1 MAGCTWAAALALAAA
16 CAGAGAAPPAADL
29 ASQQTQAEQKQA
41 TLRERINVLQKDID
55 ARELVRKDA
64 ADALRASETAISRI
78 DLQLRNL
85 GLAQHRAQT
94 ELANIEKQIAA
105 EQVVL
110 AQRREELARQLR
122 AEYASGLSP
131 WAALLSGGDPQ
142 QLGRNLGYLDFV
154 SQARARALAALRA
167 ELDRMTRLQTAAAN
181 RRAELAR
188 VAGETAA
195 QKTKLL
201 AEQKE
206 RAGVLARIEGQLQ
219 TQRAEAGKLGRDDQR
234 MTHLIDD
241 LQVAIARQAAEEVRR
256 AEEAR
261 KAEIARKAELAR
273 QAEQARQAEIARKAQ
288 EARQAQQAAEQAR
301 RAAAAS
307 ANANSSAAQE
317 APSGLQSRLTESS
330 TPRLT
335 PPSLLQQ
342 AQQPRQAPETAP
354 PPQQP
359 SRQPV
364 AVARQSSPQEDTES
378 PVHGPHVTGSGL
390 KHGLM
395 MPVAGGVPQGRFG
408 LGRPDGGVWRGIVLR
423 APAGAPVKSVAAG
436 VVVYADWLRG
446 FGNLMIVDN
455 GQHYMT
461 VYGYNQSLL
470 KHVGDPVAAGDV
482 IATVGATGGQVES
495 GLYFEIRYQGRPVD
509 PAQWLAQ

>member
-1 MAGCTWAAALALAAA
+1 MRPMAGCTWAAALALAAA
-16 CAGAGAAPPAADL
+16 CACAAPAAADL

-41 TLRERINVLQKDID
+41 TLRARIDVLQKAID
-55 ARELVRKDA
+55 AREAARKDA

-85 GLAQHRAQT
+85 GVAQHRAQT
-94 ELANIEKQIAA
+94 DLANIEKQITA

-110 AQRREELARQLR
+110 AERREELARQLR

-167 ELDRMTRLQTAAAN
+167 ELDRMAQLQTAAAN
-181 RRAELAR
+181 RRADLAR
-188 VAGETAA
+188 VATETAA

-219 TQRAEAGKLGRDDQR
+219 VQRVEAGKLGRDDQR

-241 LQVAIARQAAEEVRR
+241 LQVAIARQAAEEARR

-261 KAEIARKAELAR
+261 KAEMARKAELAR
-273 QAEQARQAEIARKAQ
+273 QAEQARQAEVARKAQ
-288 EARQAQQAAEQAR
+288 QARQAQLAAEQAR
-301 RAAAAS
+301 RAAAA
-307 ANANSSAAQE
+307 ANADNGAAQE
-317 APSGLQSRLTESS
+317 NASGLQPRLTESS

-335 PPSLLQQ
+335 PPALQQ
-342 AQQPRQAPETAP
+342 QAPETAP
-354 PPQQP
+354 PP
-359 SRQPV
+359 RQPV
-364 AVARQSSPQEDTES
+364 AVAQQSSQEDTES
-378 PVHGPHVTGSGL
+378 PVHGPHVSGSGL

-423 APAGAPVKSVAAG
+423 APAGAPVRSVAAG

>member
-1 MAGCTWAAALALAAA
+1 LALALAAA
-16 CAGAGAAPPAADL
+16 SACAASPAADL
-29 ASQQTQAEQKQA
+29 ASQQTRAEQKQA

-55 ARELVRKDA
+55 AREAARKDA

-85 GLAQHRAQT
+85 GLAQRRAQT
-94 ELANIEKQIAA
+94 DLANIEKQITA

-110 AQRREELARQLR
+110 AQRRDELARQLR

-167 ELDRMTRLQTAAAN
+167 ELDRMAQLQAAATN

-195 QKTKLL
+195 QKTKLV

-219 TQRAEAGKLGRDDQR
+219 AQRVEAGKLGRDDQR

-241 LQVAIARQAAEEVRR
+241 LQVAIARQAAEEARR

-288 EARQAQQAAEQAR
+288 EARQAQLAAEQAR
-301 RAAAAS
+301 RAAAA
-307 ANANSSAAQE
+307 NANNAAAQE
-317 APSGLQSRLTESS
+317 NPGGLQPRLTESD

-335 PPSLLQQ
+335 PPSLLRQ
-342 AQQPRQAPETAP
+342 AQTQPQQAPEAP

-359 SRQPV
+359 SRQPA
-364 AVARQSSPQEDTES
+364 AVAQQSSQDDTES
-378 PVHGPHVTGSGL
+378 PVHGPHVSGSGL

-423 APAGAPVKSVAAG
+423 APAGTPVKSVAAG

>member
-1 MAGCTWAAALALAAA
+1 MRPTAGCTWAAALTLAAA
-16 CAGAGAAPPAADL
+16 SACAAPPAADL
-29 ASQQTQAEQKQA
+29 ASQQTRAEQKQA

-55 ARELVRKDA
+55 AREAARKDA

-85 GLAQHRAQT
+85 GLAQRRAQA
-94 ELANIEKQIAA
+94 ELTRIENQITA
-105 EQVVL
+105 EQLVL

-167 ELDRMTRLQTAAAN
+167 ELDRMAQLQASAAN
-181 RRAELAR
+181 RRVELAR
-188 VAGETAA
+188 VAKETSA
-195 QKTKLL
+195 QKTRLL

-206 RAGVLARIEGQLQ
+206 RTGVLARIEGQLQ

-241 LQVAIARQAAEEVRR
+241 LQVAIARQAAEEARR

-261 KAEIARKAELAR
+261 KAEQARKAELAR
-273 QAEQARQAEIARKAQ
+273 QAEQARQAQTARKAQ
-288 EARQAQQAAEQAR
+288 EARQAQLAAEQAR
-301 RAAAAS
+301 RAAAA
-307 ANANSSAAQE
+307 AANSNHNAAQE
-317 APSGLQSRLTESS
+317 KPGGLQPRLTESD

-335 PPSLLQQ
+335 PPSLLQP
-342 AQQPRQAPETAP
+342 AQPQRAPETAP
-354 PPQQP
+354 PP
-359 SRQPV
+359 RQPA
-364 AVARQSSPQEDTES
+364 AVAQRDQENTES
-378 PVHGPHVTGSGL
+378 PVHGPHVTGTGL

-423 APAGAPVKSVAAG
+423 APAGTPVKSVAAG

-446 FGNLMIVDN
+446 FGNLMIIDN
-455 GQHYMT
+455 GRHYMT

-470 KHVGDPVAAGDV
+470 KHVGDPVSAGDV

>member
-1 MAGCTWAAALALAAA
+1 MRPTAGCTWAAALTLAAA
-16 CAGAGAAPPAADL
+16 SACAAAPAADL
-29 ASQQTQAEQKQA
+29 ASQQTRAEQKQA

-55 ARELVRKDA
+55 AREAARKDA

-85 GLAQHRAQT
+85 GVAQHHAQA
-94 ELANIEKQIAA
+94 ELTSIEKQITA

-167 ELDRMTRLQTAAAN
+167 ELDRMAQLQASAAN

-188 VAGETAA
+188 VAKETAA

-241 LQVAIARQAAEEVRR
+241 LQVAIARQAAEEARR

-261 KAEIARKAELAR
+261 KAEQARKAELAR

-288 EARQAQQAAEQAR
+288 EAKQAQLAAEQAR
-301 RAAAAS
+301 RAAAA
-307 ANANSSAAQE
+307 AANSNRNAAQE
-317 APSGLQSRLTESS
+317 NPGGLQPRLTESD

-342 AQQPRQAPETAP
+342 AQQQAQPQRAPETAP
-354 PPQQP
+354 PP
-359 SRQPV
+359 RQPV
-364 AVARQSSPQEDTES
+364 AVAQRNDEDTES
-378 PVHGPHVTGSGL
+378 PVRGPHVAGTGL

-423 APAGAPVKSVAAG
+423 APAGTPVKSVAAG

-446 FGNLMIVDN
+446 FGNLMIIDN

-470 KHVGDPVAAGDV
+470 KHVGDPVSAGDV